1 MKDCNL
7 EYKRVNVKL
16 HELVHEINRFCV
28 CEIKRKGK
36 NRSKR
41 RSSHVVREAEVRKY
55 ENAEVYCTSE
65 NTDIL

>member
-36 NRSKR
+36 NVIDLK
-41 RSSHVVREAEVRKY
+41 EGPPM
-55 ENAEVYCTSE
+55 
-65 NTDIL
+65 L